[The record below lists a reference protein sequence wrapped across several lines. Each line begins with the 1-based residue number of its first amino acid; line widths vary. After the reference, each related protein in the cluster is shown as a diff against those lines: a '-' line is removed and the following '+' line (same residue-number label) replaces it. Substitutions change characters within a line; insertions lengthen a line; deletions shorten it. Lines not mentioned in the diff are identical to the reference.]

1 MYFIDSSALIK
12 AYITERGTETVQA
25 ALRRLDGSV
34 SISSIVAL
42 ETAAALSRLLRR
54 GEIRQKTY
62 RQAREDFLNHC
73 RTKFY
78 VVHPPEL
85 VMADALV
92 MIDTYRAR
100 NPGGSDLLHVATAEY
115 MQGLVAG
122 ESVAFMCCD
131 TRLQTIAKERGS
143 DVFDPTRDPLN
154 NLLPP
159 SLWDGEPPE

>member
-12 AYITERGTETVQA
+12 AYIAEPGTDTVKA
-25 ALRRLDGSV
+25 ALGSV

-54 GEIRQKTY
+54 REIRQKTY

-73 RTKFY
+73 RTRFY
-78 VVHPPEL
+78 VVHPPES

-92 MIDTYRAR
+92 MIDAYRAR

-115 MQGLVAG
+115 VQELVPG
-122 ESVAFMCCD
+122 EAVSFMCCD
-131 TRLQTIAKERGS
+131 TRLKTIAKERGF
-143 DVFDPTRDPLN
+143 DVFDPTRDPLSG
-154 NLLPP
+154 LLPP
-159 SLWDGEPPE
+159 GLWDGVPLE